1 MRLQLSRSIISDLE
15 TSSLFF
21 SGFPCFAMYL
31 VVRKILDFAPGLGQ
45 SDMKHHHVVQDVPY
59 LLDVVQYRCCAIA
72 KRFVDFHRFSGE
84 QMRVF

>member
-1 MRLQLSRSIISDLE
+1 M
-15 TSSLFF
+15 FF
-21 SGFPCFAMYL
+21 NVHL

-45 SDMKHHHVVQDVPY
+45 SDMQHHHVVQDVPMFLY
-59 LLDVVQYRCCAIA
+59 LFDVVQYRCCAIA